1 MVQEAGGDRRDGS
14 KGRRRRRPRRLFWVA
29 LVLVVLGVWVAYAG
43 VQLLHARKDA
53 QVGIDKLERLRSTMS
68 PDTLLEGDDVGTL
81 KAAKAQ
87 FDAANRHATN
97 PALIPMRVLPF
108 VGRQVRSV
116 DKLTAAASDVSDIAV
131 RQIAAARS
139 VVDTTSVASAQRVAL
154 VSQMAR
160 IASDAAG
167 DLADVDLGPSHALVA
182 PLDRAHRRF
191 AIELDALRGS
201 AHNITLAST
210 GIEQLLRGPGR
221 YLVFA
226 ANNSEMRIGSG
237 AFLSVGVLTTR
248 DGQLDLGDIKS
259 TTAYPVPAGAVPV
272 DGRPR
277 RQLGLAAAQHGV
289 AQPRELPP
297 LRCERGPGPADVA
310 GRDGRDGRRRH
321 RARHPRAAVAA
332 RRDRSGRRRWSDRD
346 ARQRPASTSCS
357 TSTKAPTASPSRVGA
372 ST

>member
-1 MVQEAGGDRRDGS
+1 MVQEAGGEPASGLE
-14 KGRRRRRPRRLFWVA
+14 GQTTAQTAPLVWVA

-68 PDTLLEGDDVGTL
+68 PDTLLEGDDIGTL
-81 KAAKAQ
+81 QAAKAQ
-87 FDAANRHATN
+87 FDAANGHATN
-97 PALIPMRVLPF
+97 PALVPMRVLPF

-154 VSQMAR
+154 VSQMAQ

-167 DLADVDLGPSHALVA
+167 DLADVDLGPSHGLVG

-191 AIELDALRGS
+191 ATELDALRGS

-248 DGQLDLGDIKS
+248 DGQLDLGEIKS
-259 TTAYPVPAGAVPV
+259 TTAYPLPAGAVPV
-272 DGRPR
+272 TGDLADNWGWLQPNAEWRN
-277 RQLGLAAAQHGV
+277 LGELAA
-289 AQPRELPP
+289 

-310 GRDGRDGRRRH
+310 GRDGRDRRRGH

-346 ARQRPASTSCS
+346 ARQRPEVPDAR
-357 TSTKAPTASPSRVGA
+357 PVRGHRRRLRSRGGA